1 MPTYAPGMT
10 LVRGSGVHL
19 WDDTGREYLDFMAG
33 IAVCNTGHCHPAVVA
48 AIQQQAA
55 TLMHCSNLFHNL
67 VQPRLAQRL
76 SNLTLGGKI
85 FFCNSGAEANEALF
99 KLARK
104 WGSQSGRYEIITM
117 KNSFHG
123 RTLATMTATGQTKY
137 QKGFEPLMPGFAYA
151 EFNNLDTVRAAV
163 TPATVAILCEAV
175 QGEGGVV
182 PADPAFIA
190 GLRALCDEKNLL
202 LLFDEVQCGMGRTGK
217 WFGFQHYG
225 VRPDGF
231 SMAKALGGGFP
242 IGAVAVTPELS
253 NVFQPGNHASTF
265 GGTPLAS
272 AAALAVLDTIEKEHL
287 IENAVRMGALFLE
300 GLNALARKHSCIQ
313 TVRGLGLM
321 IGVVLSIPA
330 KPVETKL
337 RENGLLC
344 IATGDTVLRFVPPL
358 IVTADHIQQALEH
371 LDRAL
376 SASAS

>member
-1 MPTYAPGMT
+1 
-10 LVRGSGVHL
+10 
-19 WDDTGREYLDFMAG
+19 
-33 IAVCNTGHCHPAVVA
+33 
-48 AIQQQAA
+48 
-55 TLMHCSNLFHNL
+55 
-67 VQPRLAQRL
+67 
-76 SNLTLGGKI
+76 
-85 FFCNSGAEANEALF
+85 
-99 KLARK
+99 
-104 WGSQSGRYEIITM
+104 
-117 KNSFHG
+117 
-123 RTLATMTATGQTKY
+123 
-137 QKGFEPLMPGFAYA
+137 
-151 EFNNLDTVRAAV
+151 
-163 TPATVAILCEAV
+163 
-175 QGEGGVV
+175 
-182 PADPAFIA
+182 
-190 GLRALCDEKNLL
+190 
-202 LLFDEVQCGMGRTGK
+202 MGRTGK

-358 IVTADHIQQALEH
+358 IVTADHIQQALER